1 MEIKLGKM
9 EIQERLLEL
18 LKTDEAKALA
28 NVGIAGIS
36 VKYPIAAVFLT
47 AAHEIAGLADK
58 MRFIAVAKG
67 LSTELNQEEQI
78 NILYNYVD
86 KSEENAFYV
95 ANTLRK
101 ALLADSQ
108 VACTIMGKML
118 ACHAKQGNAYDQ
130 DDNIIFRALETATD
144 EDIRLFTKAMQEYK
158 TPKGT
163 FRIPLDELDSHLFAT
178 MGWGEFNRLFY
189 GPSGGIAWTDAD
201 DAGFDTSHSPTA
213 AAERLFEYIS
223 SMKQILEYGKDV

>member
-78 NILYNYVD
+78 NIL
-86 KSEENAFYV
+86 NAI
-95 ANTLRK
+95 L
-101 ALLADSQ
+101 
-108 VACTIMGKML
+108 
-118 ACHAKQGNAYDQ
+118 
-130 DDNIIFRALETATD
+130 TA
-144 EDIRLFTKAMQEYK
+144 
-158 TPKGT
+158 
-163 FRIPLDELDSHLFAT
+163 IPLRHRIIVSGPGSRCHIQQRVVLLVGYSIIRCDVCLRSRNVRKTTISVNQQTVRIL
-178 MGWGEFNRLFY
+178 RLLGHVFCLTVVLI
-189 GPSGGIAWTDAD
+189 GRVEHVIAR
-201 DAGFDTSHSPTA
+201 
-213 AAERLFEYIS
+213 AEQSRA
-223 SMKQILEYGKDV
+223 